1 MPRKCPAVPSSISK
15 VKLNRCIC
23 LRPKSMWLSK
33 TVDQCNQ
40 VSWLV
45 EWAKSRHGNMDRWMD
60 DFYQCMDMKIKR
72 LPGEHAWV
80 VMKPIN
86 IHECIMCVPHGMLFM
101 RSSRFLIAAWRK
113 ILAFEP
119 WDRPG
124 AFHNLPISINVAN
137 DGDNFMNFTSRGA
150 DIPTYF
156 HLSIFLLFSIYLFLI
171 LYTHC
176 KIFISKLCIIIRIS
190 IHFHPFLNQWLVN
203 SAPFSSR
210 WFNGMMAVIATSR
223 LRRSSVPQLVGLLR
237 DFFLVR
243 VHTICM
249 TYIIIYIYINIIY
262 IYINIIYI
270 YINITY
276 IYIYYILRN
285 IIQ

>member
-1 MPRKCPAVPSSISK
+1 
-15 VKLNRCIC
+15 
-23 LRPKSMWLSK
+23 MWLSN

-86 IHECIMCVPHGMLFM
+86 IHECMMCVPHGMLFM
-101 RSSRFLIAAWRK
+101 RSSHFLIAAWRK

-119 WDRPG
+119 WGRPG

-137 DGDNFMNFTSRGA
+137 DGDNFMNFTSGGA
-150 DIPTYF
+150 DIPTI
-156 HLSIFLLFSIYLFLI
+156 SISIYLYFYYFLSI
-171 LYTHC
+171 YFLYYIHTVRYL
-176 KIFISKLCIIIRIS
+176 FQNYVYYTYFYPFPSIS
-190 IHFHPFLNQWLVN
+190 HQWLVT
-203 SAPFSSR
+203 SALFSSR

-237 DFFLVR
+237 VFFLV
-243 VHTICM
+243 
-249 TYIIIYIYINIIY
+249 
-262 IYINIIYI
+262 
-270 YINITY
+270 
-276 IYIYYILRN
+276 
-285 IIQ
+285 

>member
-1 MPRKCPAVPSSISK
+1 
-15 VKLNRCIC
+15 
-23 LRPKSMWLSK
+23 MWLSN

-86 IHECIMCVPHGMLFM
+86 IHECMMSVPHGMLFM
-101 RSSRFLIAAWRK
+101 WSSHFLIAAWRK

-137 DGDNFMNFTSRGA
+137 DGDNFMNFTSGGA
-150 DIPTYF
+150 DIPTI
-156 HLSIFLLFSIYLFLI
+156 SISIYLYFYYFLSI
-171 LYTHC
+171 YFLYYIHTARYL
-176 KIFISKLCIIIRIS
+176 FQNYVYYTYFYPFPSIS
-190 IHFHPFLNQWLVN
+190 HQWLVT
-203 SAPFSSR
+203 SALFSSR

-237 DFFLVR
+237 VFFLV
-243 VHTICM
+243 
-249 TYIIIYIYINIIY
+249 
-262 IYINIIYI
+262 
-270 YINITY
+270 
-276 IYIYYILRN
+276 
-285 IIQ
+285 